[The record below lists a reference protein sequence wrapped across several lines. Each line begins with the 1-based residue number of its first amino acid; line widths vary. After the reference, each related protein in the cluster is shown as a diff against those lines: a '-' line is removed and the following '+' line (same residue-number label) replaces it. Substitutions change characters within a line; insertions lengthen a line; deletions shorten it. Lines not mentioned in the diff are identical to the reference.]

1 MRTLQN
7 LRHND
12 GCDLLRFAAS
22 QATCRK
28 RQLPTT
34 CPLDCL
40 LSCQMRWLEQLHH
53 STLGQNEFF
62 KNENRWRSVGCLGES
77 TWSQC
82 RIFQTG
88 ELWWCAELVFLCA
101 MSPDHVLY
109 PPDLLCSLVLLDS
122 LLFLQVLPLLPKAR
136 ILSQIVRQIVSGNT
150 QEVVTGFLHGGREIF
165 PS

>member
-1 MRTLQN
+1 MKALQN

-28 RQLPTT
+28 RQIPQT

-62 KNENRWRSVGCLGES
+62 RNENRWRSVGCLGES
-77 TWSQC
+77 TCWACFSLCNEPRSCSSSSWSSMFSGAVGQLAFSASAAVVAKGRNYLKLSSQTNSTWSQKK
-82 RIFQTG
+82 
-88 ELWWCAELVFLCA
+88 L
-101 MSPDHVLY
+101 
-109 PPDLLCSLVLLDS
+109 SLVWD
-122 LLFLQVLPLLPKAR
+122 
-136 ILSQIVRQIVSGNT
+136 
-150 QEVVTGFLHGGREIF
+150 GGREMF